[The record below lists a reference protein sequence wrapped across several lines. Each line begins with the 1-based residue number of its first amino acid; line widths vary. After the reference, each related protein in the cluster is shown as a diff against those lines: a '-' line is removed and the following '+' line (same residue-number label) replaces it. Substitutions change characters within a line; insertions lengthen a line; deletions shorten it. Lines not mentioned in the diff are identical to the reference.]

1 MRNAHGGTSSSSDG
15 DLSWQV
21 HQINSSLDSSE
32 NQLRSKVASVEYAR
46 VVTEESLDQMQET
59 IREMNEYINHL
70 KKKLAYQERDVTG
83 LDMDRMKSQIDDL
96 YGRHGKVLE

>member
-1 MRNAHGGTSSSSDG
+1 M
-15 DLSWQV
+15 
-21 HQINSSLDSSE
+21 
-32 NQLRSKVASVEYAR
+32 EYAR